1 MSDHKEDH
9 RVRYT
14 KMVIK
19 ESLLKLLTERSINKV
34 TVTDICREASINRN
48 TFYSHYANPFELLA
62 TIESDL
68 YEEIK
73 QVVINS
79 SNPKTPEKLVYEIC
93 KYIKANKPICE
104 VLFSEHGNKELLER
118 ILYISHDLTIERWMQ
133 EVNDFD
139 QQLFESWYTFTAHG
153 SIAII
158 KKWVS
163 SGLKESPSKI
173 AAFIDKATEAVSK
186 AFYSDHI

>member
-1 MSDHKEDH
+1 MPDKKTDH

-34 TVTDICREASINRN
+34 TVTDICREAGINRN
-48 TFYSHYANPFELLA
+48 TFYSHYANQFELLS
-62 TIESDL
+62 TIENDL
-68 YEEIK
+68 YEDIK
-73 QVVINS
+73 QVKMSS
-79 SNPKTPEKLVYEIC
+79 SNPQKLSYELC
-93 KYIKANKPICE
+93 KYIKANKTICE
-104 VLFSEHGNKELLER
+104 VLFSGHGDKELLER
-118 ILYISHDLTIERWMQ
+118 ILYISHDLTIERWKQ
-133 EVNDFD
+133 ELKYFD
-139 QQLFESWYTFTAHG
+139 PQLFESWYTFTAHG

-173 AAFIDKATEAVSK
+173 AAFIDKATDSVSK
-186 AFYSDHI
+186 AFYSEEL

>member
-1 MSDHKEDH
+1 MEDKKTDH

-34 TVTDICREASINRN
+34 TVTDICREANINRN
-48 TFYSHYANPFELLA
+48 TFYSHYANQFELLS
-62 TIESDL
+62 TIENDL
-68 YEEIK
+68 YEDIK

-79 SNPKTPEKLVYEIC
+79 SNLKTPEKLSYELC
-93 KYIKANKPICE
+93 KYIKANKTICE
-104 VLFSEHGNKELLER
+104 VLFSEHGDKALLER
-118 ILYISHDLTIERWMQ
+118 ILYISHDLTIERWKQ
-133 EVNDFD
+133 ELKYFD
-139 QQLFESWYTFTAHG
+139 QPLFESWYTFTAHG

-158 KKWVS
+158 KKWVN

-173 AAFIDKATEAVSK
+173 ADFIDKATQSVSK
-186 AFYSDHI
+186 AFYSEEL

>member
-1 MSDHKEDH
+1 
-9 RVRYT
+9 
-14 KMVIK
+14 MVIK
-19 ESLLKLLTERSINKV
+19 ESLLKLLTERSINKA

-104 VLFSEHGNKELLER
+104 VLFSEHGDKELLER

-173 AAFIDKATEAVSK
+173 AAFIDTATEAVSK
-186 AFYSDHI
+186 AFYSDQWLN